1 MLFKSQSST
10 QKNARHFQ
18 KRGRMFFLENI
29 TSYFGKIE
37 ALKAI
42 SLTVDKGEILFITGA
57 SGAGKTTLLRIL
69 AGEMVPIK
77 GRIQCPQGDCRI
89 ARVFQDLRLIG
100 KQTCE
105 TNLLL
110 SYDPDIYRN
119 RDEFVY
125 DMMEFSR
132 IMGIK
137 DRLHLEIKNSNG
149 GLKQKVAIIR
159 ALLSKPDVILL
170 DEPTSSLD
178 FENANKLFDI
188 LNLYNIK
195 KGLTV
200 IWASH
205 NRDLVRNFSGRIV
218 HLDQGRLVHSGRACF
233 I

>member
-42 SLTVDKGEILFITGA
+42 SLTVDKGEILFITGS

-69 AGEMVPIK
+69 AGEIVPIK